1 MPGTFDRTRGRAL
14 TREVS
19 PSYAEAVSSY
29 LGTRVPDYEAAKRAQ
44 EVYFAALRAHG
55 TEVIT
60 PPYVGRFPRLLLRRG
75 CGSDSG

>member
-29 LGTRVPDYEAAKRAQ
+29 MGSRVPDYEAARRAQ

-55 TEVIT
+55 TETVSYT
-60 PPYVGRFPRLLLRRG
+60 HLTLPTR
-75 CGSDSG
+75 